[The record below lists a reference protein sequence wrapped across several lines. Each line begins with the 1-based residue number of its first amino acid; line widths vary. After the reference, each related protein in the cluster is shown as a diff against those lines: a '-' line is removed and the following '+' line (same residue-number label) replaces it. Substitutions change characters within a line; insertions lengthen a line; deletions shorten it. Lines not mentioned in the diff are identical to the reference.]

1 MDAID
6 EMYVVDLGWPWT
18 SDKAYTMCRW
28 CNIGGVFYYIGIEK
42 RIPVHDFCMKE
53 IKEVLKNF

>member
-28 CNIGGVFYYIGIEK
+28 CNAGGVFTTLTEK
-42 RIPVHDFCMKE
+42 RMPVHDICMKE
-53 IKEVLKNF
+53 IKGE